1 MINAIKKPQKTSLT
15 KCTPQKIRDKPT
27 RQAMIKEI
35 MPSGNEIFKSA
46 KAIVKALTVW
56 RLGNDSSV
64 LWSTK
69 GSILNTTQ
77 GRGRL

>member
-46 KAIVKALTVW
+46 KAIVKALTV
-56 RLGNDSSV
+56 
-64 LWSTK
+64 
-69 GSILNTTQ
+69 
-77 GRGRL
+77 